1 MTATRRPW
9 IAGGWRGWID
19 ASTGLDPAACLVS
32 ALAAPGRQSRH
43 ARTARLETAEG
54 VVFVK
59 TYDPPGGWRG
69 FRAYHMGRALETRG
83 FGAPVVVAV
92 AGRGQGGLLVTRD
105 VGGESV
111 LTAIAGGAGGRRA
124 KRVLLRRLGVEVA
137 RLHAAG
143 FVHGDLVPANVYVVA
158 GRFVF
163 LDNDRTRRSRLL
175 VRLAGRRNLVQLG
188 RFVVPGLTLG
198 DRACVLGAYAAE
210 RRLSRRARRR
220 LAWWVVRKVSARRAA
235 IDRIP
240 SATIAH
246 AGFREL
252 MRSGGP
258 FDPSRAVGGAA

>member
-1 MTATRRPW
+1 MTATRPW
-9 IAGGWRGWID
+9 TAGGWRGWID

-32 ALAAPGRQSRH
+32 ALAAPGRRSRH

-54 VVFVK
+54 TVFVK
-59 TYDPPGGWRG
+59 TYDPPGGWRAL
-69 FRAYHMGRALETRG
+69 RAFHMGAALEESG
-83 FGAPVVVAV
+83 FGAPVVVA
-92 AGRGQGGLLVTRD
+92 AAARGQAGLLLTRD

-111 LTAIAGGAGGRRA
+111 LAAIAAGAGGRHA
-124 KRVLLRRLGVEVA
+124 KRALLRRLGAEIA

-143 FVHGDLVPANVYVVA
+143 FVHGDLVPANVHVVG

-188 RFVVPGLTLG
+188 RFVAPGLTLS
-198 DRACVLGAYAAE
+198 DRSRVLGAYAAE
-210 RRLSRRARRR
+210 RGLSRRARRR

-240 SATIAH
+240 SATIAR

-252 MRSGGP
+252 MRSGGA